1 MEVPGRLSDKE
12 DSMSSHTARR
22 IAAAVVLTTLLGIS
36 AAPAGAQPR
45 EARASGRA
53 EASLLV
59 RLWQWIEIFWSSS
72 STVERVHDN
81 STWTGTPDG
90 MDSTSIRRGV
100 TVDPNG

>member
-1 MEVPGRLSDKE
+1 MEAPGRLSDKE

-59 RLWQWIEIFWSSS
+59 RLWQWIE
-72 STVERVHDN
+72 TVWAPGGTSERIQR
-81 STWTGTPDG
+81 TTG
-90 MDSTSIRRGV
+90 MDQAPARVDRGM
-100 TVDPNG
+100 TIDPNG